1 MPRIKKATDANGT
14 VFYPITISKGVYDTD
29 NNQRLS
35 TTLGWF
41 NTGSS
46 AYATCTSAA
55 STVAKRASVQGADGW
70 RLYAGD
76 FVSVT
81 FTHPVNAGDTLNISS
96 TGGKN
101 IYFRGAAITTGVIL
115 AGDTVVM
122 VYDGTGYR
130 VLCID
135 RLMIPVTYA
144 SSSEAIGAAEELT

>member
-70 RLYAGD
+70 RLYGKIRYYSEKGD
-76 FVSVT
+76 PYDPFEKGVLYKKT
-81 FTHPVNAGDTLNISS
+81 Y
-96 TGGKN
+96 KN
-101 IYFRGAAITTGVIL
+101 NQRIKFRKGCTNHTIYFKMKHKKTGLIEYFTL
-115 AGDTVVM
+115 H
-122 VYDGTGYR
+122 
-130 VLCID
+130 ID
-135 RLMIPVTYA
+135 R
-144 SSSEAIGAAEELT
+144 